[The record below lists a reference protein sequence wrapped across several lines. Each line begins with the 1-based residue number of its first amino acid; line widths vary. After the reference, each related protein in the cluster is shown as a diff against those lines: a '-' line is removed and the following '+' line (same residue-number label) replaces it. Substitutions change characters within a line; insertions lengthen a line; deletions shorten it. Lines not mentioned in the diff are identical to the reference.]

1 MPDWLESFQN
11 PDLPAHFAEFAH
23 AFATRY
29 PDIRFYTPV
38 NEIYI
43 AALFSARL
51 GWWNERLT
59 SEAAFVTAVEADGE
73 VEAAEITFA
82 IGRHALADLSLQY
95 RVKYGPANRLADDE
109 FDRLYDAVEHVV
121 SNPVGREEARRR
133 LTELRRVYEPKAQ
146 GLASW
151 LALDLPPWVREE
163 DMEELMRLPGV
174 GVSGYGRDLV
184 GQPARRK
191 VRQRDGL

>member
-1 MPDWLESFQN
+1 M
-11 PDLPAHFAEFAH
+11 
-23 AFATRY
+23 
-29 PDIRFYTPV
+29 
-38 NEIYI
+38 
-43 AALFSARL
+43 
-51 GWWNERLT
+51 
-59 SEAAFVTAVEADGE
+59 
-73 VEAAEITFA
+73 
-82 IGRHALADLSLQY
+82 QY